1 MGLYL
6 SKGGIRANSVGRGL
20 PVFQAVPYVVCT
32 WKGQSAFRFG
42 ALEFTASVGLVPSEC
57 MLLRFSALHVV
68 EDHKESKYPKIW
80 GFP

>member
-1 MGLYL
+1 MLMALVAGYL
-6 SKGGIRANSVGRGL
+6 F
-20 PVFQAVPYVVCT
+20 FQAVPYVVCT

-68 EDHKESKYPKIW
+68 EDHKESKYPNI
-80 GFP
+80 GVLRTLQFYCYLNT